1 MERNRL
7 VIYNKLMNA
16 DPPVSRQPRGA
27 ALLQPDRT
35 RSIWR
40 AAIIEL
46 ARVGYDRLSMEAV
59 AKRAG
64 VGKAALYRRWPGK
77 EAMIIALIEAVE
89 LEIVSAAD
97 KGSLGA
103 DVRDY
108 LEKAFRLLQRPLSA
122 RILPDLY
129 AEMGRDTAL
138 ASAIRATVQQ
148 RKRDSV
154 SDMIDRAVA
163 RGELSPTFDHELAF
177 DLIAGPIYWRALV
190 TRSRI
195 GEAYLSQLA
204 AAITASLRGSVP

>member
-1 MERNRL
+1 
-7 VIYNKLMNA
+7 MNDA
-16 DPPVSRQPRGA
+16 PPVRRQPRGA

-46 ARVGYDRLSMEAV
+46 ARVGYDRLSMESV
-59 AKRAG
+59 ARRAG

-97 KGSLGA
+97 KGSLCA

-108 LEKAFRLLQRPLSA
+108 LEKAFCLLRRPLA
-122 RILPDLY
+122 TRILPDLY

-138 ASAIRATVQQ
+138 ASAIRSTVQQ
-148 RKRDSV
+148 RKRESV
-154 SDMIDRAVA
+154 SEMIDRAVA
-163 RGELSPTFDHELAF
+163 RGELPRAIDHELAF
-177 DLIAGPIYWRALV
+177 DLIVGPIYWRALV

-195 GEAYLSQLA
+195 GDAYLDQLA
-204 AAITASLRGSVP
+204 AGITASLRG